1 MERDVVL
8 TTVSGLGIYS
18 ERKQDFQVIKMGELN
33 RVHCKSAIYSTKV
46 VTQTGS
52 AIAYFHNREPT

>member
-8 TTVSGLGIYS
+8 TTVSVPGIYS
-18 ERKQDFQVIKMGELN
+18 ERDQDFQVIKMGDLN

-46 VTQTGS
+46 VTQTGECS
-52 AIAYFHNREPT
+52 CILSQ

>member
-1 MERDVVL
+1 MGKDAVL
-8 TTVSGLGIYS
+8 TTLSVLAIYS
-18 ERKQDFQVIKMGELN
+18 ARNQDFQVIKMGTLN